1 MGRGRRAR
9 ALESQSPERLE
20 IEVPDAV
27 HGSAAYGRH
36 MAADLVAPA
45 APAAPV
51 VAQVYIAPTVL
62 AKWALGCFRE
72 PVQSSLATYPLSYYQ
87 RSFQRRQC
95 QVVAAVLVEERSKSG
110 EEQDNWPGCNQ
121 PVRIQ
126 NHGSASL
133 PGLTLVE
140 EEEEGAA
147 ARMMVVPEGAEG
159 HREHMSVEW
168 DIEAEVDKAQQEQ
181 VQEVADVV
189 KDDLLLEVA
198 IQAEEGRSAHMEVG
212 VTEEWSPVSYRV
224 LWSSAGEEVAEVQGQ
239 SELVADK
246 EQVVE

>member
-1 MGRGRRAR
+1 M
-9 ALESQSPERLE
+9 
-20 IEVPDAV
+20 
-27 HGSAAYGRH
+27 
-36 MAADLVAPA
+36 DLVAPA
-45 APAAPV
+45 ALAAPV

-72 PVQSSLATYPLSYYQ
+72 PVQSSLATYPRSYCQ

-95 QVVAAVLVEERSKSG
+95 QVVAAVPVEERSMSG

-133 PGLTLVE
+133 PGLTLAE
-140 EEEEGAA
+140 EEEEEAA
-147 ARMMVVPEGAEG
+147 AQMMVVPEGAEG

-168 DIEAEVDKAQQEQ
+168 DIEVEGDKAQQEQ
-181 VQEVADVV
+181 VQEEVADIV
-189 KDDLLLEVA
+189 KDDLLLEVV

-212 VTEEWSPVSYRV
+212 VTEEWSPVPYRA
-224 LWSSAGEEVAEVQGQ
+224 L
-239 SELVADK
+239 
-246 EQVVE
+246 